1 MFSHLVECF
10 SSLGDNELTL
20 NACMSLCDGSTRIS
34 LAFGFV
40 DIECKIEF
48 SARKNYSLET
58 YHTSKLLYAIDDST
72 HVLEWVLNKHRM
84 CPWRLT
90 NLSRFRSIQY
100 KIDSKRERERKKTE
114 QNKNSKSNA
123 MNFQHSV
130 TSFFRATDSMIA
142 IYYWTKKH
150 APIHKRHFSFG

>member
-58 YHTSKLLYAIDDST
+58 YHTSELLYAIDDST
-72 HVLEWVLNKHRM
+72 HVLE
-84 CPWRLT
+84 
-90 NLSRFRSIQY
+90 
-100 KIDSKRERERKKTE
+100 
-114 QNKNSKSNA
+114 
-123 MNFQHSV
+123 
-130 TSFFRATDSMIA
+130 
-142 IYYWTKKH
+142 
-150 APIHKRHFSFG
+150 